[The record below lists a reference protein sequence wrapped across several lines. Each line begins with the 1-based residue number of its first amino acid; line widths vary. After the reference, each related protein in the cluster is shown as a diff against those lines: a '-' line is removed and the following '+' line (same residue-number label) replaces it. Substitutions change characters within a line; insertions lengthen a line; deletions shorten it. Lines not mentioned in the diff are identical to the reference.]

1 MAFPSAIRCGAAHC
15 SKCSDVSVSFDVATS
30 ADEAEVRRLLRENP
44 IGGRYAMSME
54 REPNGLAGTG
64 LPGER
69 KTIILARDDNTGAAI
84 GLCERVVRPAYV
96 DGDRRLLPYLGA
108 LRVAAS
114 HRHRIGIL
122 KGGFRAVHEHGARPD
137 ELPFALTS
145 IASDDTPARRIL
157 TAGLASLPR
166 YERISDYVTFVFQ
179 PRRRRPADGIV
190 RAADADLI
198 DVAEFLQRTRSR
210 HQYTPVCCEVAL
222 RVIGAENVLVSR
234 AKGGITGCVGVWDQS
249 AFKQTVARGYP
260 TAVSIVRPLLN
271 VLAPLVGKPRL
282 PAIGAP
288 LRLVY
293 LSALAVEADR
303 VDGLLHLLGAALDLA
318 AMRGADAAAFG
329 LDARHP
335 WVTAVRRAFPA
346 IEYRTE
352 LYCVIEG
359 GRRGAPGAN
368 RLTMP
373 DVGLL

>member
-1 MAFPSAIRCGAAHC
+1 
-15 SKCSDVSVSFDVATS
+15 VSVSFDVATS

-234 AKGGITGCVGVWDQS
+234 AKGEITGCVGVWDQS